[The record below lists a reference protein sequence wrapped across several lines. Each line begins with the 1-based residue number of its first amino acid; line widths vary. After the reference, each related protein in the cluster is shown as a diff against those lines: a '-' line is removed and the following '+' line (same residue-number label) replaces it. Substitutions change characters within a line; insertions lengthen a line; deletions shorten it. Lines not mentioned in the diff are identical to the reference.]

1 MGNTEWTDE
10 QRAWIKTRRKRHLR
24 ILAAV
29 LSLCVLFA
37 TYPNILETF
46 FVFAAEREKE
56 EKDLYISGFSDLPE
70 EIRQQ
75 TVPLGTGL
83 EELALPDT
91 LEAVAVQDGQGSAEN
106 PDEDADNR
114 ETGDVD
120 EETDAR
126 TPSDG
131 DEIGEDTGEP
141 SDGEETGE
149 ETTGPSDG
157 EETGEE
163 TAGPSDG
170 EESGE
175 ETAEPSGG
183 EETEADNSGSA
194 EETENVDQVEQDT
207 QPGEAAAE
215 ETTMTENADE
225 TDGEGDSAP
234 SGESED
240 TELKQETHTVTLP
253 EYQTERVITVERLE
267 NLSEKERD
275 EDADNIEKSQADDT
289 DTVIITGVTWQS
301 APAYDKDTEDVYF
314 FTAVLPEGYA
324 LMEGVSLPQITVTV
338 AESENVRLFLERANT
353 LPDLDSLLEDAP
365 GEGEEGYEAWEALF
379 LESLA
384 EAEELKELYEAFT
397 ETERA
402 QIPADIYEKLAAW
415 WEYADFMEE
424 AVVYAASGTDWTLD
438 DAGLLTIKSD
448 AGMTDWLANG
458 KLYNGNGGKVKE
470 VVIEGGVTSVQKQA
484 FGTSCQNLAR
494 AKILSGVKNIGEGA
508 FMNCEGLERVEIPS
522 SVENIEKEAFYR
534 CIKLTDVVLPS
545 GITGIGDGAF
555 VACESLTNI
564 EIPSSVTSLGYRVF
578 ANCRGLTSVT
588 ISENVTGIGMNMFL
602 NCEKL
607 TSMEIP
613 AAVTSIGN
621 TAFSGC
627 TGLTKVKM
635 FGETPPTLGTD
646 VFKDC
651 GFVTAGTEGILVPKG
666 TADAYKSKWTDW
678 AAYIAA
684 DAGWTL
690 DDNGLLTIES
700 DAGMEDWKTN
710 GRTTDNIGKVKKVII
725 KDGVTSIADT
735 AFKDCSNLASIEI
748 PSGVTYM
755 GKQAFMNCQSLTN
768 IEIPSG
774 VKAIWD
780 ETFSGC
786 SGLTSVTLPNSMTSI
801 AAKGFYGC
809 SSLTNIE
816 IPSSVT
822 SIGANAFE
830 NCSGLSSVTIP
841 DSVTKIQTQAF
852 KGCSGLTSVTMS
864 TNVKTIGTSTF
875 MNCSKLTDIEL
886 PSGVTKIDNYV
897 FCGCSSLKRIGLP
910 SEVTSIGHSAFSG
923 CRSLE
928 GIEIPSKV
936 TKIDGY
942 AFENCSKLTSIEI
955 PLGVTSIG
963 DMAFSGCSALKKVEM
978 CSETPLTTLGSG
990 AFNNCSFVKA
1000 GEAGKGILV
1009 PVGKAEGYKGAAGWS
1024 NYAKYITD
1032 GSPFITAQPTDQTV
1046 QNGKSATFSVTAD
1059 AMEGMG
1065 TMSYQWQVDKKTGTF
1080 ANISGVTSSTYTISA
1095 ADKTN
1100 DGYRYRC
1107 VVTNDRGTAT
1117 SEAVTLTVTPS
1128 EAEKVAAAKKVV
1140 QDTLADITAT
1150 NETTKTDI
1158 QNAIDTALSNAGI
1171 TDVTVTVGDLSKTE
1185 ATSSAPGSISGSVSI
1200 VSKNDS
1206 DVSDSVTISKTI
1218 EKLPLSEA
1226 EKVAAAKKI
1235 MQDVLAGITATNET
1249 TKEDI
1254 QNAIDTALSNAGIT
1268 DVTVTVGD
1276 LSKTEA
1282 TTGATG
1288 SLSGTVSVTS
1298 QNDSSV
1304 EDSVTINKTIA
1315 KLPATE
1321 AEKVAAAKK
1330 IVQDTLADI
1339 TATNETTKADI
1350 QNAIDTALANANMAD
1365 VTVTVGD
1372 LSKTEATSSA
1382 PGSISGSVSIVSK
1395 NDSDVSDSV
1404 TISKTI
1410 EKLPLSEAEKVA
1422 AAKKIMQDVLA
1433 GITATNETT
1442 KEDIQN
1448 AIDTALSNAGIT
1460 DVTVT
1465 VGDLSKTEATTG
1477 ATGSLSG
1484 TVSVTSQND
1493 SSVEDSVTINKT
1505 IAKLPATEAEK
1516 VAAAKKIVQDALAD
1530 ITVTNET
1537 TKEDIQD
1544 VIDTALS
1551 NAGITDVTVTVG
1563 DLSKTEATSDAPGN
1577 ISGDVSVV
1585 SKRDSTVR
1593 DDVTI
1598 NKTIPATGESHT
1610 HNYEEWRH
1618 DAKEHWKVCSC
1629 GAAGAKSKHR
1639 YDNDRDTTCND
1650 CGYKR
1655 KVKNP
1660 DKDNSDKDKPDHA
1673 GSETQNP
1680 TGNQQPTDAQPPVNP
1695 PQPPAA
1701 QQPVN
1706 PPTAAPVKTPQP
1718 VPGTAGDL
1726 AKQHGAQT
1734 PKQPERKPGQDT
1746 GQEDKATVQQGGM
1759 DSAKITAEQRSE
1771 GGTAQT
1777 DSGQQSED
1785 SAVQTDNA
1793 QQAEGGTAR
1802 TVQAAADGGR
1812 IAIPGEAVETGN
1824 LTENQKTATKFELE
1838 KGAVTVSVVCD
1849 DGKCTAG
1856 VNDTAAV
1863 ANTVLTP
1870 EQIQLANDGENIE
1883 VRIDVKDISQTVAEE
1898 DKEVIESGLVRY
1910 REEMPELT
1918 LGRYVDISVFVK
1930 IGEGD
1935 WDAVTSTGEPIEV
1948 VMGIPSELVEN
1959 GRTFY
1964 VIRAHGGEY
1973 TLLTDMDDDP
1983 ETVTIR
1989 TDLFSAYA
1997 LAYRQADGTGE
2008 SGRCGLCHVCPT
2020 FLGICYFIWLIMIV
2034 AVVATGIILLRK
2046 KKN

>member
-70 EIRQQ
+70 EIKEQ

-83 EELALPDT
+83 EELTLPDT
-91 LEAVAVQDGQGSAEN
+91 LEAVVVQDGQGSAEN
-106 PDEDADNR
+106 SDEDADDR
-114 ETGDVD
+114 EIGDAD
-120 EETDAR
+120 EETDAK
-126 TPSDG
+126 TPSDK

-149 ETTGPSDG
+149 ETTEPSDG
-157 EETGEE
+157 EETGGE
-163 TAGPSDG
+163 TAEPSDG
-170 EESGE
+170 EETGG
-175 ETAEPSGG
+175 ETAELSDGK
-183 EETEADNSGSA
+183 ESEADNSGST
-194 EETENVDQVEQDT
+194 EENENVDQVEQDT
-207 QPGEAAAE
+207 QPEEAAAE
-215 ETTMTENADE
+215 ETIIIESGDE
-225 TDGEGDSAP
+225 TGGEGDSAL

-253 EYQTERVITVERLE
+253 EYQAERVITVERLE
-267 NLSEKERD
+267 NPSEKENK
-275 EDADNIEKSQADDT
+275 EDADDIEKSQAYDT
-289 DTVIITGVTWQS
+289 DTVIITGVTWQPH
-301 APAYDKDTEDVYF
+301 PAYDKDTEGVYL

-324 LMEGVSLPQITVTV
+324 RMEGIGLPRITVTV
-338 AESENVRLFLERANT
+338 EESENVRLFLERAKI
-353 LPDLDSLLEDAP
+353 LPYLESLLEDAP
-365 GEGEEGYEAWEALF
+365 GEEEEGYEAWEALF

-384 EAEELKELYEAFT
+384 EAEELKELYDAFT

-402 QIPADIYEKLAAW
+402 QISADIYEKLAAW

-448 AGMTDWLANG
+448 AGMTDWYTNG
-458 KLYNGNGGKVKE
+458 KPYHGGE
-470 VVIEGGVTSVQKQA
+470 VEEAVIEGGVTSVREQA
-484 FGTSCQNLAR
+484 FGTSCKRLAR
-494 AKILSGVKNIGEGA
+494 VKILSGVKNIGEGA

-522 SVENIEKEAFYR
+522 SVENIEKNAFYR
-534 CIKLTDVVLPS
+534 CEKLTDVVLPS
-545 GITGIGDGAF
+545 GITGIGEGAF
-555 VACESLTNI
+555 VACKSLTNM
-564 EIPSSVTSLGYRVF
+564 EIPSSVTSLGDRVF
-578 ANCRGLTSVT
+578 ANCWELTSVK
-588 ISENVTGIGMNMFL
+588 IPENVTGIGVNMFL
-602 NCEKL
+602 SCKKL
-607 TSMEIP
+607 TSIEIP

-627 TGLTKVKM
+627 TELTKVKM

-646 VFKDC
+646 VFEGC
-651 GFVTAGTEGILVPKG
+651 GFVTAGTEGIRVPKG
-666 TADAYKSKWTDW
+666 KASAYKITWTDW
-678 AAYIAA
+678 AAYITA

-690 DDNGLLTIES
+690 DNGVLTIES
-700 DAGMEDWKTN
+700 NDGMTDWAAN
-710 GRTTDNIGKVKKVII
+710 GRVDENDNVKSVII
-725 KDGVTSIADT
+725 KSGVTSIIAN
-735 AFKDCSNLASIEI
+735 AFSQCGNLARIEI
-748 PSGVTYM
+748 PNTVTIIDEAALFGCINLESVEM
-755 GKQAFMNCQSLTN
+755 
-768 IEIPSG
+768 PDG
-774 VKAIWD
+774 VK
-780 ETFSGC
+780 
-786 SGLTSVTLPNSMTSI
+786 SI
-801 AAKGFYGC
+801 AA
-809 SSLTNIE
+809 
-816 IPSSVT
+816 
-822 SIGANAFE
+822 
-830 NCSGLSSVTIP
+830 
-841 DSVTKIQTQAF
+841 QAF
-852 KGCSGLTSVTMS
+852 KSSG
-864 TNVKTIGTSTF
+864 
-875 MNCSKLTDIEL
+875 
-886 PSGVTKIDNYV
+886 
-897 FCGCSSLKRIGLP
+897 
-910 SEVTSIGHSAFSG
+910 
-923 CRSLE
+923 
-928 GIEIPSKV
+928 
-936 TKIDGY
+936 
-942 AFENCSKLTSIEI
+942 LTSIEI
-955 PLGVTSIG
+955 PRSVTGIG
-963 DMAFSGCSALKKVEM
+963 DGTFQNCSKLTKVEM
-978 CSETPLTTLGSG
+978 FSAIPPTLGVSAFEGSG
-990 AFNNCSFVKA
+990 FVKTNVK
-1000 GEAGKGILV
+1000 GKGILV
-1009 PVGKAEGYKGAAGWS
+1009 PKGKAEDYKNAAGWS
-1024 NYAKYITD
+1024 SYADYITD
-1032 GSPFITAQPTDQTV
+1032 GSPFITAQPTDQMV
-1046 QNGKSATFSVTAD
+1046 QNGKSVTFSVTAD
-1059 AMEGMG
+1059 AMDGTG

-1080 ANISGVTSSTYTISA
+1080 ADVSGATSAAYTIST
-1095 ADKTN
+1095 ADKAN
-1100 DGYRYRC
+1100 DGYIYRC

-1150 NETTKTDI
+1150 NGTTKTDI
-1158 QNAIDTALSNAGI
+1158 QNAIDTALSNANM

-1185 ATSSAPGSISGSVSI
+1185 ATSSAPGSVSGSVSI

-1235 MQDVLAGITATNET
+1235 VQDVLAGITATNET
-1249 TKEDI
+1249 TKADI

-1304 EDSVTINKTIA
+1304 EDSVTINKTIV

-1330 IVQDTLADI
+1330 IVQD
-1339 TATNETTKADI
+1339 
-1350 QNAIDTALANANMAD
+1350 
-1365 VTVTVGD
+1365 
-1372 LSKTEATSSA
+1372 
-1382 PGSISGSVSIVSK
+1382 
-1395 NDSDVSDSV
+1395 
-1404 TISKTI
+1404 
-1410 EKLPLSEAEKVA
+1410 
-1422 AAKKIMQDVLA
+1422 VLA

-1442 KEDIQN
+1442 KEDIQD
-1448 AIDTALSNAGIT
+1448 AIDTALSDAGIE
-1460 DVTVT
+1460 DVTV
-1465 VGDLSKTEATTG
+1465 K
-1477 ATGSLSG
+1477 
-1484 TVSVTSQND
+1484 
-1493 SSVEDSVTINKT
+1493 
-1505 IAKLPATEAEK
+1505 
-1516 VAAAKKIVQDALAD
+1516 
-1530 ITVTNET
+1530 
-1537 TKEDIQD
+1537 
-1544 VIDTALS
+1544 
-1551 NAGITDVTVTVG
+1551 VG

-1660 DKDNSDKDKPDHA
+1660 DKGESDKDKPDHA

-1680 TGNQQPTDAQPPVNP
+1680 TGNQQPTDTQPPVNP
-1695 PQPPAA
+1695 PT
-1701 QQPVN
+1701 V
-1706 PPTAAPVKTPQP
+1706 APVKTPQP
-1718 VPGTAGDL
+1718 VPGTADDP

-1746 GQEDKATVQQGGM
+1746 GQEGKATVQQGGM

-1777 DSGQQSED
+1777 DSGQQSEG

-1883 VRIDVKDISQTVAEE
+1883 VRIDVKDISQTVAEQ

-1948 VMGIPSELVEN
+1948 VMGIPRELVEN

-2008 SGRCGLCHVCPT
+2008 SGRCGLCHICPT

>member
-70 EIRQQ
+70 EIKEQ

-83 EELALPDT
+83 EELTLPDT
-91 LEAVAVQDGQGSAEN
+91 LEAVVVQDGQGSAEN
-106 PDEDADNR
+106 SDEDADDR
-114 ETGDVD
+114 EIGDAD
-120 EETDAR
+120 EETDAK
-126 TPSDG
+126 TPSDK

-149 ETTGPSDG
+149 ETTEPSDG
-157 EETGEE
+157 EETGGE
-163 TAGPSDG
+163 TAEPSDG
-170 EESGE
+170 EETGG
-175 ETAEPSGG
+175 ETAELSDGK
-183 EETEADNSGSA
+183 ESEADNSGST
-194 EETENVDQVEQDT
+194 EENENVDQVEQDT
-207 QPGEAAAE
+207 QPEEAAAE
-215 ETTMTENADE
+215 ETIIIESGDE
-225 TDGEGDSAP
+225 TGGEGDSAL

-253 EYQTERVITVERLE
+253 EYQAERVITVERLE
-267 NLSEKERD
+267 NPSEKENK
-275 EDADNIEKSQADDT
+275 EDADDIEKSQAYDT
-289 DTVIITGVTWQS
+289 DTVIITGVTWQPH
-301 APAYDKDTEDVYF
+301 PAYDKDTEGVYL

-324 LMEGVSLPQITVTV
+324 RMEGIGLPRITVTV
-338 AESENVRLFLERANT
+338 EESENVRLFLERAKI
-353 LPDLDSLLEDAP
+353 LPYLESLLEDAP
-365 GEGEEGYEAWEALF
+365 GEEEEGYEAWEALF

-384 EAEELKELYEAFT
+384 EAEELKELYDAFT

-402 QIPADIYEKLAAW
+402 QISADIYEKLAAW

-448 AGMTDWLANG
+448 AGMTDWYTNG
-458 KLYNGNGGKVKE
+458 KPYHGGE
-470 VVIEGGVTSVQKQA
+470 VEEAVIEGGVTSVREQA
-484 FGTSCQNLAR
+484 FGTSCKRLAR
-494 AKILSGVKNIGEGA
+494 VKILSGVKNIGEGA

-522 SVENIEKEAFYR
+522 SVENIEKNAFYR
-534 CIKLTDVVLPS
+534 CEKLTDVVLPS
-545 GITGIGDGAF
+545 GITGIGEGAF
-555 VACESLTNI
+555 VACKSLTNM
-564 EIPSSVTSLGYRVF
+564 EIPSSVTSLGDRVF
-578 ANCRGLTSVT
+578 ANCWELTSVK
-588 ISENVTGIGMNMFL
+588 IPENVTGIGVNMFL
-602 NCEKL
+602 SCKKL
-607 TSMEIP
+607 TSIEIP

-627 TGLTKVKM
+627 TELTKVKM

-646 VFKDC
+646 VFEGC
-651 GFVTAGTEGILVPKG
+651 GFVTAGTEGIRVPKG
-666 TADAYKSKWTDW
+666 KASAYKITWTDW
-678 AAYIAA
+678 AAYITA

-690 DDNGLLTIES
+690 DNGVLTIES
-700 DAGMEDWKTN
+700 NDGMTDWAAN
-710 GRTTDNIGKVKKVII
+710 GRVDENDNVKSVII
-725 KDGVTSIADT
+725 KSGVTSIIAN
-735 AFKDCSNLASIEI
+735 AFSQCGNLARIEI
-748 PSGVTYM
+748 PNTVTIIDEAALFGCINLESVEM
-755 GKQAFMNCQSLTN
+755 
-768 IEIPSG
+768 PDG
-774 VKAIWD
+774 VK
-780 ETFSGC
+780 
-786 SGLTSVTLPNSMTSI
+786 SI
-801 AAKGFYGC
+801 AA
-809 SSLTNIE
+809 
-816 IPSSVT
+816 
-822 SIGANAFE
+822 
-830 NCSGLSSVTIP
+830 
-841 DSVTKIQTQAF
+841 QAF
-852 KGCSGLTSVTMS
+852 KSSG
-864 TNVKTIGTSTF
+864 
-875 MNCSKLTDIEL
+875 
-886 PSGVTKIDNYV
+886 
-897 FCGCSSLKRIGLP
+897 
-910 SEVTSIGHSAFSG
+910 
-923 CRSLE
+923 
-928 GIEIPSKV
+928 
-936 TKIDGY
+936 
-942 AFENCSKLTSIEI
+942 LTSIEI
-955 PLGVTSIG
+955 PRSVTGIG
-963 DMAFSGCSALKKVEM
+963 DGTFQNCSKLTKVEM
-978 CSETPLTTLGSG
+978 FSAIPPTLGVSAFEGSG
-990 AFNNCSFVKA
+990 FVKTNVK
-1000 GEAGKGILV
+1000 GKGILV
-1009 PVGKAEGYKGAAGWS
+1009 PKGKAEDYKNAAGWS
-1024 NYAKYITD
+1024 SYADYITD
-1032 GSPFITAQPTDQTV
+1032 GSPFITAQPTDQMV
-1046 QNGKSATFSVTAD
+1046 QNGKSVTFSVTAD
-1059 AMEGMG
+1059 AMDGTG

-1080 ANISGVTSSTYTISA
+1080 ADVSGATSAAYTIST
-1095 ADKTN
+1095 ADKAN
-1100 DGYRYRC
+1100 DGYIYRC

-1150 NETTKTDI
+1150 NGTTKTDI
-1158 QNAIDTALSNAGI
+1158 QNAIDTALSNANM

-1235 MQDVLAGITATNET
+1235 VQDVLAGITATNET

-1304 EDSVTINKTIA
+1304 EDSVTINKTIV

-1330 IVQDTLADI
+1330 IVQD
-1339 TATNETTKADI
+1339 
-1350 QNAIDTALANANMAD
+1350 
-1365 VTVTVGD
+1365 
-1372 LSKTEATSSA
+1372 
-1382 PGSISGSVSIVSK
+1382 
-1395 NDSDVSDSV
+1395 
-1404 TISKTI
+1404 
-1410 EKLPLSEAEKVA
+1410 
-1422 AAKKIMQDVLA
+1422 VLA

-1442 KEDIQN
+1442 KEDIQD
-1448 AIDTALSNAGIT
+1448 AIDTALSDAGIE
-1460 DVTVT
+1460 DVTV
-1465 VGDLSKTEATTG
+1465 K
-1477 ATGSLSG
+1477 
-1484 TVSVTSQND
+1484 
-1493 SSVEDSVTINKT
+1493 
-1505 IAKLPATEAEK
+1505 
-1516 VAAAKKIVQDALAD
+1516 
-1530 ITVTNET
+1530 
-1537 TKEDIQD
+1537 
-1544 VIDTALS
+1544 
-1551 NAGITDVTVTVG
+1551 VG

-1660 DKDNSDKDKPDHA
+1660 DKGESDKDKPDHA

-1680 TGNQQPTDAQPPVNP
+1680 TGNQQPTDTQPPVNP
-1695 PQPPAA
+1695 PT
-1701 QQPVN
+1701 V
-1706 PPTAAPVKTPQP
+1706 APVKTPQP
-1718 VPGTAGDL
+1718 VPGTADDP

-1746 GQEDKATVQQGGM
+1746 GQEGKATVQQGGM

-1777 DSGQQSED
+1777 DSGQQSEG

-1883 VRIDVKDISQTVAEE
+1883 VRIDVKDISQTVAEQ

-1948 VMGIPSELVEN
+1948 VMGIPRELVEN

-2008 SGRCGLCHVCPT
+2008 SGRCGLCHICPT

>member
-10 QRAWIKTRRKRHLR
+10 QREWMRTRRKRHLR
-24 ILAAV
+24 ILAAA

-37 TYPNILETF
+37 TYPNILEAF
-46 FVFAAEREKE
+46 SVFAAEREKE

-91 LEAVAVQDGQGSAEN
+91 LEAVAVQVGQGSAEN
-106 PDEDADNR
+106 PDEDADDR

-126 TPSDG
+126 TPSEG

-141 SDGEETGE
+141 SNREEAGE

-170 EESGE
+170 EESGGE
-175 ETAEPSGG
+175 TAEPSDGEESGGETAEPSGG
-183 EETEADNSGSA
+183 EETEADHSGSA

-314 FTAVLPEGYA
+314 FTVVLPEGYA

-365 GEGEEGYEAWEALF
+365 GEGEEGYETWETLF

-555 VACESLTNI
+555 VACASLTNI

-578 ANCRGLTSVT
+578 ANCQGLTSVK

-735 AFKDCSNLASIEI
+735 AFKDCSNLESIEI

-755 GKQAFMNCQSLTN
+755 GKQACMNCQSLTN

-786 SGLTSVTLPNSMTSI
+786 SGLTSVTLPNGMTSI

-830 NCSGLSSVTIP
+830 NCSGLTSVTIP

-910 SEVTSIGHSAFSG
+910 SEVTSIGHSAFSD

-1046 QNGKSATFSVTAD
+1046 QNGKTVTFSVTAD

-1128 EAEKVAAAKKVV
+1128 EAEKVAAAKKIV

-1158 QNAIDTALSNAGI
+1158 QNAIDTALANANM

-1200 VSKNDS
+1200 VSKNDN

-1235 MQDVLAGITATNET
+1235 VQDVLAGITATNET

-1288 SLSGTVSVTS
+1288 SLSGTVSV
-1298 QNDSSV
+1298 
-1304 EDSVTINKTIA
+1304 K
-1315 KLPATE
+1315 
-1321 AEKVAAAKK
+1321 
-1330 IVQDTLADI
+1330 
-1339 TATNETTKADI
+1339 
-1350 QNAIDTALANANMAD
+1350 
-1365 VTVTVGD
+1365 
-1372 LSKTEATSSA
+1372 
-1382 PGSISGSVSIVSK
+1382 
-1395 NDSDVSDSV
+1395 
-1404 TISKTI
+1404 
-1410 EKLPLSEAEKVA
+1410 
-1422 AAKKIMQDVLA
+1422 
-1433 GITATNETT
+1433 
-1442 KEDIQN
+1442 
-1448 AIDTALSNAGIT
+1448 
-1460 DVTVT
+1460 
-1465 VGDLSKTEATTG
+1465 
-1477 ATGSLSG
+1477 
-1484 TVSVTSQND
+1484 SQND

-1544 VIDTALS
+1544 AIDTALS

-1593 DDVTI
+1593 GDVTI

-1629 GAAGAKSKHR
+1629 GAEGAKSKHR

-1650 CGYKR
+1650 CGYRR

-1680 TGNQQPTDAQPPVNP
+1680 TGNQQPTDT
-1695 PQPPAA
+1695 

-1706 PPTAAPVKTPQP
+1706 PPTVAPVKTPQP
-1718 VPGTAGDL
+1718 VPGTAGDP

-1734 PKQPERKPGQDT
+1734 PKQPERKPDQDT

-1759 DSAKITAEQRSE
+1759 DSAKITAGQRSE

-1777 DSGQQSED
+1777 DSGQQSEG

-1838 KGAVTVSVVCD
+1838 KGVVTVSVVCD

-1948 VMGIPSELVEN
+1948 VMGIPRELVEN

-2008 SGRCGLCHVCPT
+2008 SGRCGLCHICPT